1 MCEKPVFKKVIDFEE
16 AKRLLEQ
23 IRRDRG
29 YPSGYKDLDKLCGGL
44 VKDGLTLIAGR
55 PAMGRTSLVL
65 NIVNRLAQQE
75 GGTILICSSQT
86 WAEEFAMRLFCI
98 GTGLEMVRFFD
109 NKLPHTTVATK
120 FLDYYKAKQSRIKFE
135 IDSFLSLDD
144 IWNYSSRI
152 PDLRLVVIDPTEEIY
167 VPVDFSAETIDWDTK
182 KEPPSAIFNS
192 LQQFAHTFGVPVLCT
207 AHLHRSLERRKNK
220 RPHLGDLKKI
230 GIDPEWLDQIIFLYR
245 DRYYDSEGE
254 EGAELIVAK
263 VVQGDVGTV
272 RLNWEGASKCFTE
285 RGKDE

>member
-29 YPSGYKDLDKLCGGL
+29 YPSGYKDSDKLCGGL

-109 NKLPHTTVATK
+109 NKLPHTTVTTK
-120 FLDYYKAKQSRIKFE
+120 FLDYYKAKS
-135 IDSFLSLDD
+135 
-144 IWNYSSRI
+144 
-152 PDLRLVVIDPTEEIY
+152 
-167 VPVDFSAETIDWDTK
+167 
-182 KEPPSAIFNS
+182 
-192 LQQFAHTFGVPVLCT
+192 H
-207 AHLHRSLERRKNK
+207 
-220 RPHLGDLKKI
+220 KI
-230 GIDPEWLDQIIFLYR
+230 
-245 DRYYDSEGE
+245 
-254 EGAELIVAK
+254 
-263 VVQGDVGTV
+263 
-272 RLNWEGASKCFTE
+272 
-285 RGKDE
+285 